1 MINKILVAV
10 DNSAKKQFA
19 VDSIVSLAKN
29 TGATLM
35 LLHILSEE
43 DPDYPVFPTHV
54 YYQVL
59 KNHDH
64 NEYESRWLEYEQ
76 RGLDYLQNLAQK
88 TISAGVKTEY
98 TQLSG
103 TPGQVICEL
112 ADEWSA
118 DLIVVGSR
126 GLKGLNEMLVGSVSN
141 YVTHHAPCS
150 VLIMR
155 EPFEVEPES
164 AFTLDEVNSK
174 PELTANYIDSA

>member
-10 DNSAKKQFA
+10 DNSSKKLFA
-19 VDSIVSLAKN
+19 VDSIISLAKN

-43 DPDYPVFPTHV
+43 DSDYPVFPTYV

-59 KNHDH
+59 KNHD
-64 NEYESRWLEYEQ
+64 NSEYEAKWLEYEQ
-76 RGLDYLQNLAQK
+76 RGLDYLQTLAQK
-88 TISAGVKTEY
+88 TIAAGVKTEY

-103 TPGQVICEL
+103 IPGQVICEL

-141 YVTHHAPCS
+141 YVTHHASCS
-150 VLIMR
+150 VLILR
-155 EPFEVEPES
+155 DSFDIEPES
-164 AFTLDEVNSK
+164 SFTLDDVNSK
-174 PELTANYIDSA
+174 PELTANFIDSA